1 MRLNPHPPGWY
12 HLFIGQA
19 HYALGQ
25 YDVAIATLRREDT
38 YRTGGS
44 RRFLAASL
52 AQLGR
57 LEEARHEAKQFLASS
72 PHFTI
77 SHWASTQP
85 ARDRETLDHFVDG
98 YRKAGLPE

>member
-1 MRLNPHPPGWY
+1 
-12 HLFIGQA
+12 
-19 HYALGQ
+19 
-25 YDVAIATLRREDT
+25 
-38 YRTGGS
+38 
-44 RRFLAASL
+44 L

-57 LEEARHEAKQFLASS
+57 IDEARQEAALFIANN

-85 ARDRETLDHFVDG
+85 FQDELMREHFVDG